1 MKKALFTLL
10 AVMLTVLPA
19 AAGGPGISFKTT
31 SHDFGTIKAS
41 KGNVSYE
48 YEFTNTGD
56 KPLVIVSVTNGGCG
70 CTRPEF
76 TQEPIAP
83 GKTGKVKI
91 TFNPEGR
98 KGEFKREV
106 KVKTNASSKREALR
120 FSGVIV
126 P

>member
-1 MKKALFTLL
+1 MKKALFSLL
-10 AVMLTVLPA
+10 ITVLTVIPA
-19 AAGGPGISFKTT
+19 MAAGPAVSFKTK

-41 KGNVSYE
+41 EGSVSYE

-70 CTRPEF
+70 CTKPEF
-76 TQEPIAP
+76 TQEPVAP
-83 GKTGKVKI
+83 GKTGKVKV

-98 KGEFKREV
+98 KGEFKREI
-106 KVKTNASSKREALR
+106 KVKTNASAQRTALR